1 MEVIINRIYE
11 YKQHQYQVIDLIRQ
25 KTPNAHGEGSWVDA
39 VEYQRIDENGEK
51 PAGMK
56 FSREKTDFA
65 ERFLPISLWKH
76 DEIIAISMGKV
87 MGVFKV
93 DSVDE
98 ENNVVNFSNGEIKMT
113 ASRGIAP
120 ISGEIKIHGNIDEPY
135 ARAQFFYLS
144 PRYDRILSLKKNIDR
159 VLVRLND
166 CRDSIIKH
174 SDSLSPTK
182 IERIEG
188 KIDDIINIT
197 ENKD

>member
-11 YKQHQYQVIDLIRQ
+11 YKQHQYQVTDLIRQ
-25 KTPNAHGEGSWVDA
+25 KTPGAHGEGSWVDA
-39 VEYQRIDENGEK
+39 VEYQRIGEDEEK
-51 PAGMK
+51 PSGMK

-65 ERFLPISLWKH
+65 EKFLPISLWKN

-87 MGVFKV
+87 IGVFKV
-93 DSVDE
+93 DIVDE
-98 ENNVVNFSNGEIKMT
+98 DAQIVHFSNSEWKMT
-113 ASRGIAP
+113 ASRCLAP
-120 ISGEIKIHGNIDEPY
+120 ISGEVKIHGEVD
-135 ARAQFFYLS
+135 AQFVHAQFFYLS
-144 PRYDRILSLKKNIDR
+144 PRYDRILSLKKNIDH
-159 VLVRLND
+159 VLIRLND